1 MKYTVDNKERS
12 EKSSKRSRSQDKKV
26 EPLKDLK
33 LTVKNEGLSTK
44 KKTSPKTKAPAVAPA
59 RMAKEGKLKFSPP
72 VQNY

>member
-44 KKTSPKTKAPAVAPA
+44 KKTSPK
-59 RMAKEGKLKFSPP
+59 LKPQPLPQLEWPKKVS
-72 VQNY
+72 